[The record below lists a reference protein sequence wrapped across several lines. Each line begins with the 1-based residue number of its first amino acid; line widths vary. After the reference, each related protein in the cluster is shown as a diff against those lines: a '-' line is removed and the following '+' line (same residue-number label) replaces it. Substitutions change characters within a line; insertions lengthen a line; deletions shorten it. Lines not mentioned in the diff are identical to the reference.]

1 MRRALYLLLL
11 ITASAQASYRLDVGF
26 PKVEY
31 FEKDQIAAISV
42 KRDGYLGSEGAATV
56 RLHIGG
62 AVLSEHLRFLPD
74 KQVTTAFFVIDDEI
88 YTPLRSA
95 AIQLFDDIGR
105 LVETRTMQIIEN
117 EAVPQVSIADA
128 FAKEG
133 DELVFTVSVRPA
145 NSEAISLRLTVS
157 PGTATEQF
165 DYSPPLI
172 TQIMIPAGA
181 TQQTFRFHTWQDRTS
196 ESDETVRVR
205 LADFAAPTVAQFG
218 RRDAIGNIGDD
229 ERVFDTIAGPDR
241 IGLGIGIFYSVKF
254 FPHYGP
260 GGTIKL
266 KSSAPEI
273 LSVPDTI
280 ELQTNSLEGKFQ
292 ALPHLP
298 GDVILTAEIP
308 AAYGGS
314 VVSKK
319 IEVRDVAIPAASKS
333 SIVLN
338 PHGYEVMYVW
348 AVGPS
353 GSGKHLTLRVA
364 DPTIASAPP
373 SVDIVEVP
381 EVTIWALK
389 PGKTELWISVD
400 AESGGATLSIPI
412 EVRATNRRH
421 SAR

>member
-1 MRRALYLLLL
+1 M
-11 ITASAQASYRLDVGF
+11 
-26 PKVEY
+26 
-31 FEKDQIAAISV
+31 
-42 KRDGYLGSEGAATV
+42 
-56 RLHIGG
+56 
-62 AVLSEHLRFLPD
+62 
-74 KQVTTAFFVIDDEI
+74 
-88 YTPLRSA
+88 
-95 AIQLFDDIGR
+95 
-105 LVETRTMQIIEN
+105 
-117 EAVPQVSIADA
+117 
-128 FAKEG
+128 
-133 DELVFTVSVRPA
+133 
-145 NSEAISLRLTVS
+145 
-157 PGTATEQF
+157 
-165 DYSPPLI
+165 
-172 TQIMIPAGA
+172 
-181 TQQTFRFHTWQDRTS
+181 
-196 ESDETVRVR
+196 RVR
-205 LADFAAPTVAQFG
+205 LADFTAPTVAQFG
-218 RRDAIGNIGDD
+218 RRDAVGNIGDD

-241 IGLGIGIFYSVKF
+241 IGLGLGIFFTVKF
-254 FPHYGP
+254 FPQYGP

-273 LSVPDTI
+273 LSVPETI
-280 ELQTNSLEGKFQ
+280 TLEPSSLQGNFQ
-292 ALPHLP
+292 AVPHLA

-319 IEVRDVAIPAASKS
+319 IEVRDIAIPAASKS